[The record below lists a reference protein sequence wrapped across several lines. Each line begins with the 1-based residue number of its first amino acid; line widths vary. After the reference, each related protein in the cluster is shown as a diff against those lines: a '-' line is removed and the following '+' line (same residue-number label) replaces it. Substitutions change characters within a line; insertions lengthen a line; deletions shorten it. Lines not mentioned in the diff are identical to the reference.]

1 MQDITNNIVKLVA
14 SLAHK
19 KYRTEYGCFAAE
31 GTKCVR
37 STWRHFNCRWIIATK
52 AWYEQFGN
60 ALHYDKMLIASKAQM
75 QKMSQFTTAAD
86 VIAVYDLPEVSLDR
100 NEIENGLTLILDN
113 VQDPG
118 NLGTI
123 VRIADWYGIKNIIC
137 SPTTADV
144 FSHKVI
150 QATMGAIANVKV
162 HYAELDDI
170 FADYPELPVWGTF
183 LDGEN
188 IYSANLGEKGFIVMG
203 NEGKGIS
210 SSVESHV
217 SHRIT
222 IPAGGQG
229 YVSDS
234 LNVGVA
240 TAIVVSEFRRISLK
254 NK

>member
-14 SLAHK
+14 SLSQK
-19 KYRTEYGCFAAE
+19 KYRVEYGCFAAE

-37 STWRHFNCRWIIATK
+37 STWDFFKCRWIIATK

-60 ALHYDKMLIASKAQM
+60 ASHYDKILIATKAQM
-75 QKMSQFTTAAD
+75 AKMSQFSTPSD
-86 VIAVYDLPEVSLDR
+86 VIAVYELPQYNIDVEEIK
-100 NEIENGLTLILDN
+100 NELTLILDN

-123 VRIADWYGIKNIIC
+123 IRIADWFGIKNIIC
-137 SPTTADV
+137 SDTTADLY
-144 FSHKVI
+144 SHKVI
-150 QATMGAIANVKV
+150 QATMGAIANVKL
-162 HYAELDDI
+162 HYVDLVDFLTQDWEI
-170 FADYPELPVWGTF
+170 PVLGTF

-188 IYSANLGEKGFIVMG
+188 IYNAELPRRGFVIMG

-210 SSVESHV
+210 SQVAEFV
-217 SHRIT
+217 TNRLT
-222 IPAGGQG
+222 IPATNND

-240 TAIVVSEFRRISLK
+240 TAIVVSEFRRRVLK
-254 NK
+254 